1 MIDKVL
7 VSESNLT
14 AIADAIRAKAG
25 TTTKYKPAEMASAI
39 SGITTGGGGGTDT
52 GTEILDGSITTYSND
67 TITYIRDF
75 GLSQCPSLT
84 TLSLPAL
91 TAVGTS
97 AFSACPSLTT
107 AYLPAAKSVN
117 CGCFSSCIKLT
128 SVTLTSAEH
137 VEEYGFS
144 SCSSLTTVSLPACET
159 LSDFA
164 FYECSSLTALIL
176 GNDTVAK
183 LYDANAFSGTPIESG
198 TGYIYVPDSIVDQYK
213 SDSNWSTYAAQIK
226 PISSAPAA

>member
-1 MIDKVL
+1 MSDKVL
-7 VSESNLT
+7 VSGSNLK

-198 TGYIYVPDSIVDQYK
+198 TGYIYVPDSIVDQY
-213 SDSNWSTYAAQIK
+213 AAQIK